1 MRRNLKGRARFP
13 NLVASPY
20 DIAQILPSEVKKKMD
35 RSEDFVLVDVR
46 EPWEAELA
54 SLPGSLLI
62 PTYELANRT
71 EELPKN
77 KETILYCHTGSRSM
91 MAAFFLRRLGYTH
104 VKNLSGGIDRWS
116 VEVDPSVPRYE

>member
-1 MRRNLKGRARFP
+1 
-13 NLVASPY
+13 VASPY
-20 DIAQILPSEVKKKMD
+20 DVAQIRPSEVKAKMD
-35 RSEDFVLVDVR
+35 RGDEFLLIDVR
-46 EPWEAELA
+46 EPWEAEVA
-54 SLPGSLLI
+54 SIPGGVLI

-71 EELPKN
+71 SEIPKN

-104 VKNLSGGIDRWS
+104 IKNLSGGIDGWS